1 MNLATQEDDMEIQ
14 ANILGSAILM
24 PMAQV
29 KRAFYRMRA
38 GRGRDALV
46 TDMASLFQVSR
57 QAMRIRLANHHLI

>member
-1 MNLATQEDDMEIQ
+1 MNLAAQEDDMEIQ

-38 GRGRDALV
+38 GRGRDALDNGYGV
-46 TDMASLFQVSR
+46 IVPGI
-57 QAMRIRLANHHLI
+57 QAGHAGSGWQTII